1 MNNLLK
7 IGKMSTLNSSFS
19 LIKRK
24 KVNKLF
30 TRLQSKLSPN
40 LKNKGNF
47 LLSTDILRD
56 DIKCD
61 LLRIVVLNIE
71 TKLLNLIKRDLNLF
85 DDKTTIL
92 ELVKLST
99 EDFLTNCYGSKL
111 TIRSTIILRSVY
123 SQFLVENSNILLRV
137 PFLELLNSNTKVF
150 QNTFDPIY
158 TTASDKFLEVLFD
171 NLIIE
176 ISNCVV
182 QIIISEFS
190 IINSVR
196 QVLYRSNFL
205 SSRNFDRFRNS
216 LAWQTRLKYY
226 VNYPKNLY
234 NWQYGI
240 WVIRSKG
247 IYYRT
252 IYANRSDKLFNLETR
267 SLVTVTIIEIYDFL
281 SSRVDEILY
290 LLGDSLRFA
299 LGTTIGKFVGIFWRG
314 IIEGLK
320 T

>member
-1 MNNLLK
+1 ML
-7 IGKMSTLNSSFS
+7 TRNSSFS
-19 LIKRK
+19 LTKTK
-24 KVNKLF
+24 KVDRLF
-30 TRLQSKLSPN
+30 IRLQSKLSSD
-40 LKNKGNF
+40 LRNKGNF

-56 DIKCD
+56 VIKRD

-71 TKLLNLIKRDLNLF
+71 TKLLDLIKKDLDSF
-85 DDKTTIL
+85 DDKSMLID
-92 ELVKLST
+92 LVRLST
-99 EDFLTNCYGSKL
+99 EDFLTNCYGSKVNIRT
-111 TIRSTIILRSVY
+111 TIVSCSLY
-123 SQFLVENSNILLRV
+123 SQLLIENSNIILKV
-137 PFLELLNSNTKVF
+137 PFLELLNLDTKVF
-150 QNTFDPIY
+150 QKTFDPIY
-158 TTASDKFLEVLFD
+158 TVASDKFLEVLFD

-176 ISNCVV
+176 ISNCVM

-190 IINSVR
+190 IINSIR

-216 LAWQTRLKYY
+216 LSWQTRLKRY

-234 NWQYGI
+234 NCQYGI
-240 WVIRSKG
+240 WIIRSKG

-252 IYANRSDKLFNLETR
+252 IYANRSEKLFNLDTH

-281 SSRVDEILY
+281 SSRIDEILY
-290 LLGDSLRFA
+290 LLGDSIRFA
-299 LGTTIGKFVGIFWRG
+299 LGTTIGKFIGIFWRG

>member
-1 MNNLLK
+1 
-7 IGKMSTLNSSFS
+7 MSTFSSSFS
-19 LIKRK
+19 LTKRK

-30 TRLQSKLSPN
+30 TRLQHKLYPN

-56 DIKCD
+56 DIKRD

-71 TKLLNLIKRDLNLF
+71 TKFLNLIKRDLNLF
-85 DDKTTIL
+85 DDKAILL

-99 EDFLTNCYGSKL
+99 EDFLTSCYGSKV
-111 TIRSTIILRSVY
+111 TIRSTIVSRSVY
-123 SQFLVENSNILLRV
+123 SQLLVENSNIILKV
-137 PFLELLNSNTKVF
+137 PFLELLDSNTKVF

-158 TTASDKFLEVLFD
+158 TVASDKFLEVLFD

-176 ISNCVV
+176 ISNCVM

-216 LAWQTRLKYY
+216 LAWQTRLKCY

-252 IYANRSDKLFNLETR
+252 IYANRSEKLFNLETR

-281 SSRVDEILY
+281 SSRVDEVLY
-290 LLGDSLRFA
+290 LLGDSIRFA

>member
-1 MNNLLK
+1 ML
-7 IGKMSTLNSSFS
+7 TRNSSFS
-19 LIKRK
+19 LTKTK
-24 KVNKLF
+24 KVDRLF
-30 TRLQSKLSPN
+30 IRLQSKLSSD
-40 LKNKGNF
+40 LRNKGNF

-56 DIKCD
+56 VIKRD

-71 TKLLNLIKRDLNLF
+71 TKLLDLIKKDLDSF
-85 DDKTTIL
+85 DDKSMLID
-92 ELVKLST
+92 LVRLST
-99 EDFLTNCYGSKL
+99 EDFLTNCYGSKVNIRT
-111 TIRSTIILRSVY
+111 TIVSCSLY
-123 SQFLVENSNILLRV
+123 SQLLIENSNIILKV
-137 PFLELLNSNTKVF
+137 PFLELLNLDTKVF
-150 QNTFDPIY
+150 QKTFDPIY
-158 TTASDKFLEVLFD
+158 TVASDKFLEVLFD

-176 ISNCVV
+176 ISNCVM

-190 IINSVR
+190 IINSIR

-216 LAWQTRLKYY
+216 LSWQTRLKRY

-234 NWQYGI
+234 NCQYGI
-240 WVIRSKG
+240 WIIRSKG

-252 IYANRSDKLFNLETR
+252 IYANRSEKLFNLETH

-281 SSRVDEILY
+281 SSRIDEILY
-290 LLGDSLRFA
+290 LLGDSIRFA
-299 LGTTIGKFVGIFWRG
+299 LGTTIGKFIGIFWRG